1 MPEPRDPAAPQRA
14 ASRQPTPPQSP
25 EPEAPA
31 AAATPPEGAASEAGA
46 ALRTPEHPGS
56 HVDAKA
62 TPALVLSCLGVVF
75 GDIGTSPLYAL
86 RESLVHAHEH
96 HMAETAVIGIV
107 SMLFWTVVLIVTLK
121 YVTLILRADNNG
133 EGGTLSLV
141 AKAQG
146 ALGRRAWWLYLIGIV
161 GVSLFFGDAII
172 TPAMSVMS
180 AVEGMDLVV
189 PGFGD
194 WVVPV
199 TLFIVIVLFWVQ
211 RSGTE
216 AVSRLFGPVM
226 LVWFGTMA
234 TLGALHL
241 FDDARILQAL
251 NPLRAAGFIATNG
264 FGALPVM
271 GSVFLAVTGAEAL
284 YADMGHFGRSPVRVS
299 WLAIVFPALTIS
311 YFGQGAMVLAHPET
325 ASNPFFL
332 MAPGWFTLPLVL
344 LATGATVIAS
354 QAVIS
359 GAFSVSQQAVQ
370 LGLLPRLEIQHTSDT
385 QAGQI
390 YMPKVN
396 TLLMIGVCALVLGFG
411 SSSALASA
419 YGIAVTGDMVIT
431 SILAIIVFRFAWGW
445 RWPVVLG
452 IMLPILAIELVFFYA
467 NILKVPDGGY
477 IPLMFAAVVI
487 TFMVVWMKGTQL
499 IQQKLS
505 AESVQIDFLAKKL
518 SDSPP
523 VIVPGTAVFL
533 TADPALAPPA
543 LMHNLKHNRVLHER
557 NFIVKVETAP
567 RPVVAEADRLRIEQI
582 APRFWRVWLRF
593 GYMEQPN
600 VPRAL
605 AIAREH
611 GHRFDIMSTSYFLN
625 RRSLR
630 VGKAHMMPLW
640 ASRLYA
646 GMYRSASEPTNFYRL
661 PSNRVVELGQQI
673 NI

>member
-1 MPEPRDPAAPQRA
+1 MSEPTDTVPSNSDFSDVVSHPAPDAL
-14 ASRQPTPPQSP
+14 S
-25 EPEAPA
+25 
-31 AAATPPEGAASEAGA
+31 AG
-46 ALRTPEHPGS
+46 
-56 HVDAKA
+56 
-62 TPALVLSCLGVVF
+62 LVLSCLGVVF

-86 RESLVHAHEH
+86 RESLVHANEH

-107 SMLFWTVVLIVTLK
+107 SMLFWTVVLIVTVK
-121 YVTLILRADNNG
+121 YVFLILRADNNG

-146 ALGRRAWWLYLIGIV
+146 ALGGRRAWWLYLTGIV

-180 AVEGMDLVV
+180 AIEGMELVV
-189 PGFGD
+189 PGSAD
-194 WVVPV
+194 WVVSV
-199 TLFIVIVLFWVQ
+199 TLVIVIALFWVQ

-216 AVSRLFGPVM
+216 AVARLFGPVM
-226 LVWFGTMA
+226 LVWFVVMGV
-234 TLGALHL
+234 LGASHVM
-241 FDDARILQAL
+241 DDTRILQAL
-251 NPLRAAGFIATNG
+251 NPLRAAGFIAGNG

-284 YADMGHFGRSPVRVS
+284 YADMGHFGRRSIRVS
-299 WLAIVFPALTIS
+299 WLWIVLPALTLA
-311 YFGQGAMVLAHPET
+311 YVGQGAMVLSHPET

-332 MAPGWFTLPLVL
+332 MAPSWFTLPLIL
-344 LATGATVIAS
+344 LATAATVIAS

-359 GAFSVSQQAVQ
+359 GAFSVAQQAVQ
-370 LGLLPRLEIQHTSDT
+370 LGLVPRLEIQHTSDR

-390 YMPKVN
+390 YMPRVN
-396 TLLMIGVCALVLGFG
+396 IMLMVGVCALVLAFG
-411 SSSALASA
+411 SSARLASA

-431 SILAIIVFRFAWGW
+431 SLLAIVVFRYSWNW
-445 RWPVVLG
+445 SWLVVLA
-452 IMLPILAIELVFFYA
+452 IMLPILGIELVFLYA
-467 NILKVPDGGY
+467 NLLKVPDGGY
-477 IPLMFAAVVI
+477 IPLLFAVVVV
-487 TFMVVWMKGTQL
+487 TFMVVWIRGTL
-499 IQQKLS
+499 VIQQKLS
-505 AESVQIDFLAKKL
+505 TESVQLDFLADKL
-518 SDSPP
+518 AASPP
-523 VIVPGTAVFL
+523 TVVPGTAVFL
-533 TADPALAPPA
+533 TADPAIAPPA

-557 NFIVKVETAP
+557 NYVVKVDTATTP
-567 RPVVAEADRLRIEQI
+567 TVPDDERFRIEEV
-582 APRFWRVWLRF
+582 ADRFWRVRLRF

-605 AIAREH
+605 AMGRTQ
-611 GHRFDIMSTSYFLN
+611 GHRFDVMATSYFLN

-630 VGKAHMMPLW
+630 VGKGRMMPLW

>member
-1 MPEPRDPAAPQRA
+1 MTQPSDPSALPDTDRAPDPSASDPWAFEPDHPA
-14 ASRQPTPPQSP
+14 
-25 EPEAPA
+25 
-31 AAATPPEGAASEAGA
+31 
-46 ALRTPEHPGS
+46 S
-56 HVDAKA
+56 HVDAPA
-62 TPALVLSCLGVVF
+62 TPRLVLSCLGVVF

-86 RESLVHAHEH
+86 RESLVHAREH
-96 HMAETAVIGIV
+96 HMADTAVIGIV
-107 SMLFWTVVLIVTLK
+107 SMLFWTVVLIVTVK

-146 ALGRRAWWLYLIGIV
+146 ALGRRAWWLYLTGIV
-161 GVSLFFGDAII
+161 GVSLFFGDAMI

-180 AVEGMDLVV
+180 AVEGMDLVI
-189 PGFGD
+189 PGFAE

-199 TLFIVIVLFWVQ
+199 TLAIIIVLFWMQ

-216 AVSRLFGPVM
+216 SVARLFGPVM
-226 LVWFGTMA
+226 LAWFATMA
-234 TLGALHL
+234 LLGGSHL
-241 FDDARILQAL
+241 LDDARILQAL
-251 NPLRAAGFIATNG
+251 NPLRAAGFIAHNG

-284 YADMGHFGRSPVRVS
+284 YADMGHFGRKPVRVS

-311 YFGQGAMVLAHPET
+311 YFGQGAMVLSHPET
-325 ASNPFFL
+325 AANPFFL
-332 MAPGWFTLPLVL
+332 MAPSWFTLPLVL
-344 LATGATVIAS
+344 LATAATVIAS

-370 LGLLPRLEIQHTSDT
+370 LGLVPRLEIQHTSDT

-390 YMPKVN
+390 YMPRVN
-396 TLLMIGVCALVLGFG
+396 TLLMIGVCALVLAFG
-411 SSSALASA
+411 SSTRLASA

-431 SILAIIVFRFAWGW
+431 SLLAIVVFRYAW
-445 RWPVVLG
+445 RWRWEAVLG
-452 IMLPILAIELVFFYA
+452 IMLPVLAIEVIFFYA
-467 NILKVPDGGY
+467 NLLKVPDGGY
-477 IPLMFAAVVI
+477 IPLLFAGLVI
-487 TFMVVWMKGTQL
+487 TFMAVWMRGSQL
-499 IQQKLS
+499 IQRKLS
-505 AESVQIDFLAKKL
+505 AESVHLDFLARKL
-518 SDSPP
+518 ADRPP

-533 TADPALAPPA
+533 TADPTIAPAA
-543 LMHNLKHNRVLHER
+543 LMHNLKHNHVLHER
-557 NFIVKVETAP
+557 NFIVRVETAP
-567 RPVVAEADRLRIEQI
+567 TPVVADGHRLRIEEV
-582 APRFWRVWLRF
+582 APRFWRVRLRF

-605 AIAREH
+605 ANAKEA
-611 GHRFDIMSTSYFLN
+611 GHKFDIMSTSYFLN
-625 RRSLR
+625 RRTLR